1 MRFKKT
7 LRDDE
12 SPSQRLPSLLLGNL
26 GQNSLEIFH
35 IIMLIPPDHTAR
47 DLNTLP
53 NGEANTLVRDDD
65 ISTLRKCGDD
75 TGNSRER
82 LCVNYTSSGP
92 KIRRDIRLGF
102 HMHILS
108 AVKSSRAT
116 RTDTVVAEGLDGL
129 LLERLVRIEVV
140 KVKRPQVHNRATIRQ
155 LRLGTNR
162 TAQGKKSLGISKK
175 NHFCRQGEDR

>member
-12 SPSQRLPSLLLGNL
+12 SPGKRLSSLLLGNL
-26 GQNSLEIFH
+26 GQNSLKIFH
-35 IIMLIPPDHTAR
+35 IIMLIPPNHAAR

-53 NGEANTLVRDDD
+53 NGEANALIRDDD
-65 ISTLRKCGDD
+65 ISTLRKCRDD

-82 LCVNYTSSGP
+82 LCVDDTSGGS

-108 AVKSSRAT
+108 TVKSSWAT
-116 RTDTVVAEGLDGL
+116 RADTVVAEGLDGL
-129 LLERLVRIEVV
+129 FLQRLVRIEVV
-140 KVKRPQVHNRATIRQ
+140 EVKR
-155 LRLGTNR
+155 
-162 TAQGKKSLGISKK
+162 S
-175 NHFCRQGEDR
+175 